1 MTVDSNS
8 TTWPVI
14 VIAGPTGV
22 GKTDLSIQAAKK
34 FEGEVVNADS
44 MQVYQDLNIG
54 TGKITEE
61 EKQGIPHHLFDRMD
75 AAEIFDASLFQ
86 QEAHKT
92 IKKIIKRGKLPIVV
106 GGTGLYLEGLLYD
119 LEFGGSDS
127 FDSDYRLYLN
137 QRLEEEGN
145 QKLWLELQALDP
157 EAVKKIP
164 VQNGRRIIRALEVIH
179 HTGDLFSK
187 QTGHK
192 DKISNY
198 NELLLVLNRPRPE
211 LYQRINLR
219 VEGMVEAGLETEVR
233 QLYQRGLDKNL
244 SSMKGIGYK
253 EWWPYFEKL
262 ESLDEVIANIQQNS
276 RRYAKRQLTW
286 FRNRMK
292 QPQWIDVSDEN
303 YMDRVEKLI
312 ENHLRKNK
320 GE

>member
-1 MTVDSNS
+1 M
-8 TTWPVI
+8 
-14 VIAGPTGV
+14 
-22 GKTDLSIQAAKK
+22 
-34 FEGEVVNADS
+34 
-44 MQVYQDLNIG
+44 
-54 TGKITEE
+54 
-61 EKQGIPHHLFDRMD
+61 
-75 AAEIFDASLFQ
+75 
-86 QEAHKT
+86 
-92 IKKIIKRGKLPIVV
+92 
-106 GGTGLYLEGLLYD
+106 
-119 LEFGGSDS
+119 
-127 FDSDYRLYLN
+127 
-137 QRLEEEGN
+137 
-145 QKLWLELQALDP
+145 
-157 EAVKKIP
+157 
-164 VQNGRRIIRALEVIH
+164 
-179 HTGDLFSK
+179 
-187 QTGHK
+187 
-192 DKISNY
+192 
-198 NELLLVLNRPRPE
+198 NRPRPE